1 MHENPLTKAQ
11 VAKKAVIEEIREKFE
26 KADSVIL
33 IDYIGMTV
41 AESTELR
48 NQFRAAGVDFK
59 VYKNTLIDLAV
70 QEQGIK
76 GLDEFLSGSTAV
88 AFSYG
93 DPTAAAKIITKFIS
107 KVKKTSIKV
116 GVLGNEVL
124 AAKQVEAL
132 ADIPNREVLLAMLLG
147 VMNGPVRSFARC
159 VDLIRE
165 QKESA

>member
-59 VYKNTLIDLAV
+59 VYKNCLL
-70 QEQGIK
+70 
-76 GLDEFLSGSTAV
+76 
-88 AFSYG
+88 Y
-93 DPTAAAKIITKFIS
+93 
-107 KVKKTSIKV
+107 TS
-116 GVLGNEVL
+116 
-124 AAKQVEAL
+124 
-132 ADIPNREVLLAMLLG
+132 
-147 VMNGPVRSFARC
+147 RC
-159 VDLIRE
+159 V
-165 QKESA
+165 

>member
-11 VAKKAVIEEIREKFE
+11 EAKKVVIEEIREKFA
-26 KADSVIL
+26 KADSAIL

-59 VYKNTLIDLAV
+59 VYKNTLIDLAL

-76 GLDEFLSGSTAV
+76 GLEDHLKGSTAI
-88 AFSYG
+88 AFSYD
-93 DPTAAAKIITKFIS
+93 DPTAAAKVITKFIN

-116 GVLGNEVL
+116 GVMGEEILN
-124 AAKQVEAL
+124 ADKVEAL
-132 ADIPNREVLLAMLLG
+132 ADVPTREVLLAMLLG

>member
-116 GVLGNEVL
+116 GVLG
-124 AAKQVEAL
+124 
-132 ADIPNREVLLAMLLG
+132 
-147 VMNGPVRSFARC
+147 
-159 VDLIRE
+159 
-165 QKESA
+165 